1 MSELFITPVSAK
13 RAAEAR
19 YGKRPYGIK
28 FIVRKCR
35 DTGHTECGYM
45 FYPV

>member
-1 MSELFITPVSAK
+1 MPNLYISPNSAK
-13 RAAEAR
+13 RAAEAA

-35 DTGHTECGYM
+35 DTGHTERGYM